1 MLQPQTSMFYYEFI
15 QYNVVEGKCVIF
27 KGFVSSTSKQLYTDT
42 FVSFSLQMNSGQ
54 IGLKG
59 YVDIKL
65 QATNSNLDSHT
76 L

>member
-15 QYNVVEGKCVIF
+15 QYNVVEEKCVIF